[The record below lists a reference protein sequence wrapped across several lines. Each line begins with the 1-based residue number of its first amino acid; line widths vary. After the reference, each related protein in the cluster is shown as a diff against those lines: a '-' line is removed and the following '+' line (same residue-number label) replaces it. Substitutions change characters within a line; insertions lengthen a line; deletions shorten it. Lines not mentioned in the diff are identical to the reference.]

1 MKKFSIFLLGAL
13 AFAATSCEEDP
24 DFSAPIQNNPQGP
37 VLEVDGVSA
46 VQNPESAQVNLKD
59 IADAGQSVP
68 LANFQVASMPEGY
81 TLKVV
86 AQISKAEDF
95 GAYGEV
101 PVTLTDN
108 VAWATPEELQNA
120 YVSNISKSPA
130 AKDIY
135 VRFAPY
141 AVKGNE
147 SLRIGGIDNFIGPFK
162 MNVTPFPSNIVL
174 EDNYYLI
181 GTANGWSVP
190 TAIKFSHS
198 DQSPYDDP
206 IFTLVVDITPE
217 QADAGWWWKILPAST
232 VEAGDW
238 VSAEWA
244 QWGPEENGSEDL
256 SGMLMASK
264 LVDGKLVEPGAGVIT
279 EYGTFMI
286 TLDMVEGTY
295 NFSLAIPNLF
305 VQGDAAGWNW
315 DSPLVA
321 TMTTTDYVNYIGFA
335 KVSTGG
341 YKFTSEKSWSAAFNL
356 GVDGTPTVDKET
368 HKVTGKLA
376 NGSNTN
382 VMPDV
387 DGLFFHNVNIT
398 SLDFTSTYIT
408 TLGLIGSATPG
419 GWDAST
425 ALNPSQD
432 YLVWEGDVDFAD
444 GEFKIRANDAWDVD
458 FGGSLENLVYK
469 GANIASPGA
478 GKKHVTLD
486 LSTVPYTLTIE

>member
-1 MKKFSIFLLGAL
+1 MKKLSIFLLGAL
-13 AFAATSCEEDP
+13 AIAATSCEEDP
-24 DFSAPIQNNPQGP
+24 DFGATIQTNPQGP
-37 VLEVDGVSA
+37 VFEVEGVS
-46 VQNPESAQVNLKD
+46 VAQPAETSISLKD
-59 IADAGQSVP
+59 YADASKDVALGDFT
-68 LANFQVASMPEGY
+68 LADFPEGY
-81 TLKVV
+81 DLKVV
-86 AQISKAEDF
+86 TYISKDETFATQR
-95 GAYGEV
+95 EV
-101 PVTLTDN
+101 PSKVVEN
-108 VAWATPEELQNA
+108 VVYATAQDLQDA
-120 YVSNISKSPA
+120 YFASVSKAPSEKPV
-130 AKDIY
+130 Y
-135 VRFAPY
+135 VRFVAY
-141 AVKGNE
+141 ATNGE
-147 SLRIGGIDNFIGPFK
+147 QDYRIGAEDSYLGSYSFNI
-162 MNVTPFPSNIVL
+162 TPFPSSIVL
-174 EDNYYLI
+174 EDSYYLI
-181 GTANGWSVP
+181 GTANDWSVA
-190 TAIKFSHS
+190 TAIKFNHS
-198 DQSPYDDP
+198 DLSPYDDP
-206 IFTLVVDITPE
+206 FFTLVVDITPE
-217 QADAGWWWKILPAST
+217 QADAGWWWKILPGST
-232 VEAGDW
+232 VEAGKW

-356 GVDGTPTVDKET
+356 GVDGKVAIDETT

-376 NGSNTN
+376 NGSNNN

-458 FGGSLENLVYK
+458 FGGSLDNLVYK

-486 LSTVPYTLTIE
+486 LSKVPYTLTIE